1 MRFGLALAAALL
13 AGGTLATTAAA
24 QAPAPAKAD
33 PAKGQK
39 IAGQVCAACHG
50 AEGNATAPANP
61 KLAGQVPEYVV
72 KQLVNFR
79 PGPNGRKPERDNAIM
94 LGFASQLSPQD
105 MKDVAAFYAS
115 QKLVPDV
122 ARNKDSIEIGR
133 RIWRG
138 GIVEKGV
145 PACAGCHGVTGQGVA
160 AQYPLLA
167 GQWTEYTE
175 AQMKAWR
182 SGERH
187 NDPNGMMRG
196 VAARMS
202 DAEIRAVSDFIAGL
216 R

>member
-1 MRFGLALAAALL
+1 MRLAIALAAIL
-13 AGGTLATTAAA
+13 ASGTLATTVAA
-24 QAPAPAKAD
+24 QTAPAPAQAD

-61 KLAGQVPEYVV
+61 KLAGQIPEYVV
-72 KQLVNFR
+72 KQLMNFK
-79 PGPNGRKPERDNAIM
+79 PGANGRKPERENAIM
-94 LGFASQLSPQD
+94 MGFASQLSPQD
-105 MKDVAAFYAS
+105 MKDVAAFYAT

-122 ARNKDSIEIGR
+122 ARNKETIELGQ

-145 PACAGCHGVTGQGVA
+145 PACAGCHGPTGQGVA

-167 GQWTEYTE
+167 GQWAEYTE

-182 SGERH
+182 SGERA
-187 NDPNGMMRG
+187 NDPNAMMRT
-196 VAARMS
+196 VAAKLTDR
-202 DAEIRAVSDFIAGL
+202 EIKAVSDFIAGL